1 MIVFVLVLILS
12 ILLIVLNKILF
23 KLLKLK
29 SINNKRSLTRGLET
43 YEFGTHSIGMVY
55 SISSNQIFILSVIF
69 LLFDIELI
77 FLIPWVINMNL
88 VWSIGN
94 LVMVVFCNFI
104 MYSLIIE
111 LYFNILVWYK
121 NKKIKFL

>member
-29 SINNKRSLTRGLET
+29 SINNKRSLNRGLET